1 MTRSSDR
8 RIWARMTVDFADSPK
23 VVVLSDAAFRA
34 LVEMILWCRR
44 GETDGVIPRA
54 YADRRWGYDSY
65 TTRTTNPD
73 TSRSTDPITELRTNH
88 PDRPSL
94 EVNEAGDYVLRDFL
108 EHQDSK
114 EQSDARRARNS
125 ANVRRRWERRDT
137 TRDTSRTTN
146 PDTSRSTSGYTEKEK
161 EKEEV
166 LRTSKLSPT
175 TSERGCAHD
184 DEDTP
189 EPTPIA
195 EHRPDVDAVCDAM
208 AASVQRRTG
217 RAPRVTAAWRT
228 QARLMLDR
236 DGRSVEEI
244 TRVIDWTEAND
255 FWRANVLSV
264 PKLRQKFDT
273 LRLQAQRPQRGQ
285 PQGGQVFYD
294 LAEQFAKEGL

>member
-65 TTRTTNPD
+65 T
-73 TSRSTDPITELRTNH
+73 
-88 PDRPSL
+88 
-94 EVNEAGDYVLRDFL
+94 
-108 EHQDSK
+108 
-114 EQSDARRARNS
+114 
-125 ANVRRRWERRDT
+125 
-137 TRDTSRTTN
+137 SRTTN
-146 PDTSRSTSGYTEKEK
+146 PDTSRSTSGNTEKEK

-175 TSERGCAHD
+175 TSERGRARD

-217 RAPRVTAAWRT
+217 RTPRVTTAWRT
-228 QARLMLDR
+228 QARLMIDR
-236 DGRSVEEI
+236 DGRTVDEI
-244 TRVIDWTEAND
+244 TRVIDWAEGND

-273 LRLQAQRPQRGQ
+273 LRLQSQRPRGGQ
-285 PQGGQVFYD
+285 SQGGQVFYD